1 MINWDEKRKYKRAFI
16 KLAVEYRGKSFWQ
29 MVEAK
34 DVSAGGMFVA
44 TDKVEPAQTKVEI
57 IFELGKE
64 PYKKTIRAE
73 GVVAWSRALASKD
86 DKGEVTPPGMGIMF
100 TKTFPF
106 VSKEI
111 FENLLKEAEQQS
123 KPKSQD

>member
-29 MVEAK
+29 MVEAN
-34 DVSAGGMFVA
+34 DISAGGMFVA
-44 TDKVEPAQTKVEI
+44 TDKVEPAQTKIEI

-73 GVVAWSRALASKD
+73 GVVAWSRAQAAKD
-86 DKGEVTPPGMGIMF
+86 EKGEAVPAGMGIMF

-106 VSKEI
+106 VSKEV
-111 FENLLKEAEQQS
+111 FENLLKEAEQQN
-123 KPKSQD
+123 KPKN

>member
-16 KLAVEYRGKSFWQ
+16 KLAVEYRGKNFWQ
-29 MVEAK
+29 MVEAN
-34 DVSAGGMFVA
+34 DISAGGMFVA
-44 TDKVEPAQTKVEI
+44 TDKVEPAQTKIEV

-73 GVVAWSRALASKD
+73 GVVAWSRAQAAKD
-86 DKGEVTPPGMGIMF
+86 EKGEAVPAGMGIMF

-111 FENLLKEAEQQS
+111 FENLLKEAEQQN